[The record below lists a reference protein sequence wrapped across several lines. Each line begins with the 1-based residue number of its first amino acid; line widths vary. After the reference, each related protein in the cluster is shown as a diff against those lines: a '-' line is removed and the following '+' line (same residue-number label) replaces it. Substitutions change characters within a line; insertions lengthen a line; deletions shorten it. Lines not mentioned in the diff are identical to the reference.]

1 MCVLMVKK
9 NSSSKLGWGILST
22 AWIAEYLVQPLKL
35 AGRSKLIAIASRTE
49 ATAHQFAVEHGVPKT
64 YGSYESMLEDPD
76 IDVVYIPLPNSLHCE
91 WSLKAARAGKH
102 VLCEKPLVQSLSEM
116 DDMENAAVTNNV
128 IIFEAFAH
136 LHHPQTQV
144 IQKRIDDGVLGSL
157 HSFLGWD
164 AFFLQPGSKSNFRYY
179 RKYGGGSLWD
189 IGVYPVSLA
198 IVLNRMGP
206 PLEVW
211 GQLGHN
217 GTEVDMWYS
226 GQMRFSNGVVA
237 QISSSFCTT
246 QRSELHIVGEQGV
259 FEVKSPGTPEGT
271 GHLDTYIVFVAP
283 NGSTE
288 NICVPAYDAYQAE
301 VEAMEACVLDG
312 VPPMVPLSLSRDI
325 LRTILALYDSAQS
338 GNVVQL

>member
-1 MCVLMVKK
+1 MVKK

>member
-1 MCVLMVKK
+1 MVKK

-128 IIFEAFAH
+128 TIFEAFAH

>member
-189 IGVYPVSLA
+189 IGVYTVS
-198 IVLNRMGP
+198 
-206 PLEVW
+206 
-211 GQLGHN
+211 
-217 GTEVDMWYS
+217 Y
-226 GQMRFSNGVVA
+226 
-237 QISSSFCTT
+237 
-246 QRSELHIVGEQGV
+246 
-259 FEVKSPGTPEGT
+259 
-271 GHLDTYIVFVAP
+271 
-283 NGSTE
+283 
-288 NICVPAYDAYQAE
+288 
-301 VEAMEACVLDG
+301 
-312 VPPMVPLSLSRDI
+312 
-325 LRTILALYDSAQS
+325 
-338 GNVVQL
+338 

>member
-1 MCVLMVKK
+1 MVKK

-35 AGRSKLIAIASRTE
+35 AGRSKLIAIARRTE
-49 ATAHQFAVEHGVPKT
+49 STAHQFAVEHGVPKT

-179 RKYGGGSLWD
+179 RKYGGCSLWD
-189 IGVYPVSLA
+189 IGGYPVSLA

>member
-1 MCVLMVKK
+1 MVKK

-22 AWIAEYLVQPLKL
+22 AWIAEYLVHPLKL

-226 GQMRFSNGVVA
+226 
-237 QISSSFCTT
+237 CLLYT
-246 QRSELHIVGEQGV
+246 
-259 FEVKSPGTPEGT
+259 SPSP
-271 GHLDTYIVFVAP
+271 
-283 NGSTE
+283 
-288 NICVPAYDAYQAE
+288 
-301 VEAMEACVLDG
+301 
-312 VPPMVPLSLSRDI
+312 RD
-325 LRTILALYDSAQS
+325 
-338 GNVVQL
+338 